1 MQPKK
6 IYEKPKVLA
15 SNAPTGGYAAG
26 CPSRDS
32 YMCTSCFRK

>member
-1 MQPKK
+1 MS
-6 IYEKPKVLA
+6 YRKPKVLA
-15 SNAPTGGYAAG
+15 KSAPAKGYAAG